1 MMEDIAVAMG
11 KYLKSG
17 ETALLP
23 DIPVPDNRIVPIDEV
38 PEDAVIYE
46 VRMET
51 NGPNAITYSCAI
63 AIPLY

>member
-17 ETALLP
+17 EAAFLP

-38 PEDAVIYE
+38 PKDTVIYE
-46 VRMET
+46 VIVTPAFDCIRV
-51 NGPNAITYSCAI
+51 G
-63 AIPLY
+63 